1 MIARTTHRVC
11 GCLRKTIDGVVRI
24 LGEIAG
30 GSLAVDVMANESY
43 YIGDF
48 KALFA
53 SLQSIHANLMKVIRD
68 ISQVASQVDTSA
80 GQVSPGAQALSQGT
94 IEQAASIQEL
104 LSNVTG
110 ITSQLQSSTVR
121 CGSASELVDKATGYT
136 AGKGFYSEQTGEV
149 MLHG

>member
-53 SLQSIHANLMKVIRD
+53 SLQSIHATLVKVIRD
-68 ISQVASQVDTSA
+68 ISQLAS
-80 GQVSPGAQALSQGT
+80 
-94 IEQAASIQEL
+94 
-104 LSNVTG
+104 
-110 ITSQLQSSTVR
+110 
-121 CGSASELVDKATGYT
+121 
-136 AGKGFYSEQTGEV
+136 
-149 MLHG
+149 